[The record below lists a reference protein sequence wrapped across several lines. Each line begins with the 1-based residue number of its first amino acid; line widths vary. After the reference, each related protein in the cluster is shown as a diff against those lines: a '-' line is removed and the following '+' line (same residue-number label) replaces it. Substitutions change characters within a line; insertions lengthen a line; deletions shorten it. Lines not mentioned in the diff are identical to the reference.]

1 VALLVVLLVGF
12 SAIVGRLVQLQVAD
26 ASTYLGLARDQRI
39 RPIDLPAT
47 RGSIL
52 DRNGHDLALSVP
64 ARLVFADPGILDD
77 AERAASIVA
86 STLGL
91 DEGAVL
97 DKIRSAPSGSRYV
110 PLAHGV
116 VPSRAAELQ
125 GRLDDAGVTGIAFLS
140 ESARYYPGGDL
151 ASQVIG
157 FAGPDGHGLEGLE
170 YQYDALLAG
179 KAGHAIV
186 ERDQDGNVIPQGDN
200 QTIPP
205 VPGQDLVLSLDM
217 NLQYEVQNVLAQ
229 AVQEN
234 EAKGGSIVVLD
245 PHTGDVLAMAN
256 APSFDANHY
265 ADAPAADRINRAIV
279 DAYEPGSVNKVITA
293 AAAVESGDINLNE
306 TFTVPWYL
314 QVSDR
319 LYHDAEIHDPETM
332 TLADIVA
339 YSSNIGTIKV
349 AERLGAYQIGSY
361 LGRFGFGSKVGVGF
375 PGETN
380 GILIPTGSW
389 SESSLPSISIGQGV
403 AVSPLQMAAVYATI
417 ANGGV
422 YVRPR
427 LVLGTSNA
435 DGVFHRADP
444 SPTRRVVSE
453 QTAKTVADMLAY
465 GVDVGTGTAAQIPG
479 YWVAGKTGTAQKP
492 KPDGTG
498 YYDDR
503 FWASFMGF
511 APATD
516 PAVVVAVVL
525 DEPVSKFGG
534 IASAP
539 AFQDVARFALA
550 LLRVPQAAKP
560 PTPPHAV
567 PVG

>member
-1 VALLVVLLVGF
+1 M
-12 SAIVGRLVQLQVAD
+12 
-26 ASTYLGLARDQRI
+26 
-39 RPIDLPAT
+39 
-47 RGSIL
+47 
-52 DRNGHDLALSVP
+52 
-64 ARLVFADPGILDD
+64 
-77 AERAASIVA
+77 A

-91 DEGAVL
+91 DEAGVL
-97 DKIRSAPSGSRYV
+97 EKIRSAPSGSRYV

-116 VPSRAAELQ
+116 VPSKASELQ
-125 GRLDDAGVTGIAFLS
+125 ARLEDAGVTGIAFLS

-170 YQYDALLAG
+170 YQYDTMLAG

-245 PHTGDVLAMAN
+245 PHSGDVLAMAN
-256 APSFDANHY
+256 APTFDANHY
-265 ADAPAADRINRAIV
+265 GDVPAADRVNRAIV

-403 AVSPLQMAAVYATI
+403 AVTPAAD
-417 ANGGV
+417 GRGV
-422 YVRPR
+422 RDHCQRRRVRPAAAGAR
-427 LVLGTSNA
+427 DASTPTA
-435 DGVFHRADP
+435 P
-444 SPTRRVVSE
+444 STGRGPRRP
-453 QTAKTVADMLAY
+453 
-465 GVDVGTGTAAQIPG
+465 AA
-479 YWVAGKTGTAQKP
+479 W
-492 KPDGTG
+492 
-498 YYDDR
+498 
-503 FWASFMGF
+503 
-511 APATD
+511 
-516 PAVVVAVVL
+516 
-525 DEPVSKFGG
+525 
-534 IASAP
+534 
-539 AFQDVARFALA
+539 
-550 LLRVPQAAKP
+550 
-560 PTPPHAV
+560 
-567 PVG
+567 

>member
-1 VALLVVLLVGF
+1 
-12 SAIVGRLVQLQVAD
+12 
-26 ASTYLGLARDQRI
+26 
-39 RPIDLPAT
+39 
-47 RGSIL
+47 
-52 DRNGHDLALSVP
+52 
-64 ARLVFADPGILDD
+64 
-77 AERAASIVA
+77 
-86 STLGL
+86 
-91 DEGAVL
+91 
-97 DKIRSAPSGSRYV
+97 
-110 PLAHGV
+110 
-116 VPSRAAELQ
+116 
-125 GRLDDAGVTGIAFLS
+125 
-140 ESARYYPGGDL
+140 
-151 ASQVIG
+151 
-157 FAGPDGHGLEGLE
+157 
-170 YQYDALLAG
+170 
-179 KAGHAIV
+179 
-186 ERDQDGNVIPQGDN
+186 
-200 QTIPP
+200 
-205 VPGQDLVLSLDM
+205 
-217 NLQYEVQNVLAQ
+217 
-229 AVQEN
+229 
-234 EAKGGSIVVLD
+234 
-245 PHTGDVLAMAN
+245 
-256 APSFDANHY
+256 
-265 ADAPAADRINRAIV
+265 
-279 DAYEPGSVNKVITA
+279 
-293 AAAVESGDINLNE
+293 
-306 TFTVPWYL
+306 VPWYL

-422 YVRPR
+422 YIRPR
-427 LVLGTSNA
+427 LVLGTRDA
-435 DGVFHRADP
+435 DGGFHKAEP

-453 QTAKTVADMLAY
+453 QTAKTVTDMLAY

-567 PVG
+567 AVG